1 MDPSTLESEARGG
14 PHVDAAVVSAPQP
27 PHPGADLSGGDP
39 DAPPDAVE
47 QAAAGPGTSSDGS
60 LVAAAPAPADAADSG
75 AAPAA
80 ASLVQAEVVHPSGA
94 VATEPCVSAED
105 ARVPAPGQAVAAASD
120 VAPAPLNAGGAFAAE
135 PTAVTVAT
143 DQPDGAAA
151 GDAAQDAAT
160 GLADAE
166 PFIAADFPAEPGAA
180 ADLSLRSEASPV
192 QSEGAGDGGGWD
204 PPVTRSPDD
213 EFPGEVEMPLV
224 DHLEELRRRVLR
236 SLLAVVIAAAG
247 CLLFVR
253 PLVRLLEAPAHGIRF
268 LQLAPGE
275 FLFVS
280 LKVAGYAGLTLAI
293 PWILFEGLA
302 FVLPGLTR
310 RERRLVAPTVAGSTV
325 LFAAGLAF
333 AWWALVPAALRF
345 LVSYGADVVEPIWSI
360 ERYLDFVLL
369 LMVATALA
377 FQLPV
382 LQLLLGALGLVDA
395 RRMLGAW
402 RWVVL
407 ISALAG
413 AVLTPSTDP
422 VTMLL
427 LSGAITALYLIGVA
441 LVAVAAPRRRLG
453 QA

>member
-1 MDPSTLESEARGG
+1 MHPDEGRAVDSEPEDPAA
-14 PHVDAAVVSAPQP
+14 VDAEHRSLAAGAAPLPQP
-27 PHPGADLSGGDP
+27 PVPASVSRSEPAPGDRDAACAQAGATPEPLAATVLTIAADLS
-39 DAPPDAVE
+39 PPE
-47 QAAAGPGTSSDGS
+47 SSPPQSSPPESSDG
-60 LVAAAPAPADAADSG
+60 LAAEAAAQGSPTSLLDAGTPAEAD
-75 AAPAA
+75 P
-80 ASLVQAEVVHPSGA
+80 Q
-94 VATEPCVSAED
+94 TEPG
-105 ARVPAPGQAVAAASD
+105 P
-120 VAPAPLNAGGAFAAE
+120 
-135 PTAVTVAT
+135 
-143 DQPDGAAA
+143 
-151 GDAAQDAAT
+151 
-160 GLADAE
+160 
-166 PFIAADFPAEPGAA
+166 A
-180 ADLSLRSEASPV
+180 ADLSLRHEASPA

-204 PPVTRSPDD
+204 PPAAPPRDD

-236 SLLAVVIAAAG
+236 SLLAVVVAAAG
-247 CLLFVR
+247 CLVFVR
-253 PLVRLLEAPAHGIRF
+253 PLVKLLEAPARGIRF

-333 AWWALVPAALRF
+333 AWWALVPAALTF

-407 ISALAG
+407 VSALAG

-427 LSGAITALYLIGVA
+427 LSGAITALYLIGVG
-441 LVAVAAPRRRLG
+441 LVAVVTPRRQG
-453 QA
+453 DPA